1 MLINIKYTFLN
12 LLIIHTCILG
22 SVIMSVIS
30 CKKLVKCDAP
40 PTPHFVA
47 KIVNQQGENLVFGNA
62 ALYNPDSIK
71 ILKQTNPS
79 VMNGFVMKNTRDST
93 LDFEIF
99 IQPLNKRYIYYN
111 SQTPLD
117 SLEIKWLIRKTRYC
131 GNIYEVDSVKFNNG
145 NFKQA
150 MGIITFVK

>member
-1 MLINIKYTFLN
+1 M
-12 LLIIHTCILG
+12 
-22 SVIMSVIS
+22 
-30 CKKLVKCDAP
+30 CDLP
-40 PTPHFVA
+40 PNTQFFVA

-71 ILKQTNPS
+71 ILKQTNPA
-79 VMNGFVMKNTRDST
+79 VMNGFVRKNTRDST
-93 LDFEIF
+93 LDFFTF
-99 IQPLNKRYIYYN
+99 IQPFTKSYIYYN

-117 SLEIKWLIRKTRYC
+117 SLEIKWLIKSTTYC

-150 MGIITFVK
+150 KGTITFVK

>member
-1 MLINIKYTFLN
+1 M
-12 LLIIHTCILG
+12 
-22 SVIMSVIS
+22 MSVIS
-30 CKKLVKCDAP
+30 CGKPVCDLP
-40 PTPHFVA
+40 PNPHFVA

-71 ILKQTNPS
+71 ILKQTNPP
-79 VMNGFVMKNTRDST
+79 VMNGFVMKNTPDST
-93 LDFEIF
+93 LDFLIF

-117 SLEIKWLIRKTRYC
+117 SLEIKWLFRSTRYC

-150 MGIITFVK
+150 NAIITFVK